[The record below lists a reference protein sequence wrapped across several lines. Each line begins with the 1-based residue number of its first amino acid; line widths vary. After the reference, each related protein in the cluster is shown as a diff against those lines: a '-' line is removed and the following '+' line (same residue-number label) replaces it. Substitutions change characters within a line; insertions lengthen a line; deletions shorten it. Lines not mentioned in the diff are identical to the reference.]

1 MATET
6 KSTVT
11 VNIVSRWDSSEI
23 LFSAEVD
30 TSISEPL
37 RIRVALEIAV
47 KNRARLDRA
56 RLDGASLDRASLVGA
71 RLDGASLDGARLVG
85 ASLDGASLDG
95 ASLVGARLVGASL
108 VGARLDGA
116 SLVGASLDGAH
127 LDGARLD
134 DGSTLTGNR
143 PIFMLGP
150 IGSAS
155 RTFAA
160 YCTLQGLRLRAGC
173 FFGTREQFLAQLN
186 KTHGTDSAHARE
198 YMAALAMIDAH
209 VALWSPAEAPA
220 LLEKVAV

>member
-56 RLDGASLDRASLVGA
+56 SLV
-71 RLDGASLDGARLVG
+71 GASLDGARLDRASLYGASLVG
-85 ASLDGASLDG
+85 ASLVGASLVGASLDG
-95 ASLVGARLVGASL
+95 ASLVGA
-108 VGARLDGA
+108 
-116 SLVGASLDGAH
+116 SLVGAS
-127 LDGARLD
+127 LD

>member
-47 KNRARLDRA
+47 KNRA
-56 RLDGASLDRASLVGA
+56 
-71 RLDGASLDGARLVG
+71 SLDGAR
-85 ASLDGASLDG
+85 
-95 ASLVGARLVGASL
+95 L

-116 SLVGASLDGAH
+116 SLVGARLDGARLDGARLDGASLDGAS
-127 LDGARLD
+127 LD

>member
-47 KNRARLDRA
+47 KNRA
-56 RLDGASLDRASLVGA
+56 S
-71 RLDGASLDGARLVG
+71 
-85 ASLDGASLDG
+85 
-95 ASLVGARLVGASL
+95 
-108 VGARLDGA
+108 LDGA
-116 SLVGASLDGAH
+116 SLVGASLVGAS
-127 LDGARLD
+127 LD

>member
-47 KNRARLDRA
+47 KNRA
-56 RLDGASLDRASLVGA
+56 
-71 RLDGASLDGARLVG
+71 
-85 ASLDGASLDG
+85 SLDGASLDG
-95 ASLVGARLVGASL
+95 AH
-108 VGARLDGA
+108 LDGA

>member
-56 RLDGASLDRASLVGA
+56 
-71 RLDGASLDGARLVG
+71 
-85 ASLDGASLDG
+85 
-95 ASLVGARLVGASL
+95 
-108 VGARLDGA
+108 
-116 SLVGASLDGAH
+116 SLVGAS
-127 LDGARLD
+127 LD

>member
-56 RLDGASLDRASLVGA
+56 SLY
-71 RLDGASLDGARLVG
+71 
-85 ASLDGASLDG
+85 GASLDG
-95 ASLVGARLVGASL
+95 ASLVGAS
-108 VGARLDGA
+108 
-116 SLVGASLDGAH
+116 
-127 LDGARLD
+127 LD